1 MSLISRKKPT
11 VQILMATYNGEK
23 NLREQ
28 LDSIIN
34 QTYDNWILMIRDD
47 GSTDGTIELLEEYC
61 KKDKR
66 IIYEMNDSNEHGWQ
80 INFQKLMQ
88 KAIDSPAEQFMF
100 CDQDDIWEKNKIE
113 RFFCEITNLEEI
125 NPQKP
130 IVVYGNMMI
139 INGNNEIIN
148 PDFNQIYNMEV
159 KSITDVFYTQRV
171 YGCNMIFNKVL
182 LEYVY
187 KVLDGKVYS
196 NLSHD
201 GLVVK
206 VAAAKDGIIKFM
218 KETFM
223 RYRRDGNNATANQE
237 FSVTRR
243 RVINRLKNFDQ
254 LASDQ
259 SSTYRQS
266 IHVIDLIEKN
276 NEMLINEGRKL
287 KEIEKSI
294 KKGGIYAGYIW
305 LKYRVN
311 CGNKQR
317 TISHFL
323 VLLSGKHK
331 KYLGEFK

>member
-1 MSLISRKKPT
+1 
-11 VQILMATYNGEK
+11 
-23 NLREQ
+23 
-28 LDSIIN
+28 
-34 QTYDNWILMIRDD
+34 
-47 GSTDGTIELLEEYC
+47 
-61 KKDKR
+61 
-66 IIYEMNDSNEHGWQ
+66 
-80 INFQKLMQ
+80 
-88 KAIDSPAEQFMF
+88 
-100 CDQDDIWEKNKIE
+100 
-113 RFFCEITNLEEI
+113 
-125 NPQKP
+125 
-130 IVVYGNMMI
+130 
-139 INGNNEIIN
+139 
-148 PDFNQIYNMEV
+148 
-159 KSITDVFYTQRV
+159 
-171 YGCNMIFNKVL
+171 
-182 LEYVY
+182 
-187 KVLDGKVYS
+187 
-196 NLSHD
+196 
-201 GLVVK
+201 
-206 VAAAKDGIIKFM
+206 M